1 MSYQPGDDVVAIE
14 HEILDRLVNVVVTVV
29 PLALLGA
36 AGRSSTNGGSGC
48 LQ

>member
-14 HEILDRLVNVVVTVV
+14 HEILDLVVTVV